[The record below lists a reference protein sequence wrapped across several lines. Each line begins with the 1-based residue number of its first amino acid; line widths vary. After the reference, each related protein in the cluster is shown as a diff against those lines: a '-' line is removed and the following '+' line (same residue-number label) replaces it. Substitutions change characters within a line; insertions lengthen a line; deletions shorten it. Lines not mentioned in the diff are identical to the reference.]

1 MEQKIRCI
9 YRKKKCFHIC
19 NKTAIKNSFY
29 CCFHIHSK
37 KKHLCKIFFN
47 ILEERYEPTFND
59 IYKIYIYI
67 LENTTDNDDLFIN
80 IFIDLLKMIPLE
92 KLSNIYRRY
101 IHNYAI
107 IDVGNVSNVSDVNDV
122 IVHNKKN
129 TKAAKAAKA
138 ADDIYSKIY
147 MLNRDTYIFS
157 KKCNLNI
164 LIDFQNIVKY
174 KLLSK
179 QNDNGNNYL
188 NNDDVFSL
196 ENINNIHPHKLFIIK
211 DTKGSYAFDIVELEY
226 FVRKC
231 LRENVPPY
239 NPYTRELLRDN
250 IIWRLNMKIKY
261 YNITKKNDDCRWTTD
276 MNAYTDLSIEIE
288 RRGFYNNPE
297 WFKKMSKKDLL
308 KCIKLFKDFSS
319 IIEESKRYFL
329 NINDDTFIYD
339 FCKEGIKLFSECND
353 DLYIL
358 CCNFMKSLA
367 LCSNEFYNNIPE
379 WLSTYETTSYISSLT
394 DFTTLISTLI
404 NNNTNTNGHSHI
416 HSLNNT
422 NINSTI
428 NTNINNLP
436 NLNYEY
442 MNDVNSSNEYNFTNF
457 GIGDDLLNNRVN
469 NILSAN
475 DESNL
480 THSNYNNDIDIN
492 NLPNTTI
499 NPSNNFLLY
508 YYVEYM

>member
-1 MEQKIRCI
+1 
-9 YRKKKCFHIC
+9 
-19 NKTAIKNSFY
+19 
-29 CCFHIHSK
+29 
-37 KKHLCKIFFN
+37 
-47 ILEERYEPTFND
+47 
-59 IYKIYIYI
+59 
-67 LENTTDNDDLFIN
+67 
-80 IFIDLLKMIPLE
+80 MIPQE

-101 IHNYAI
+101 IHNYA
-107 IDVGNVSNVSDVNDV
+107 N
-122 IVHNKKN
+122 
-129 TKAAKAAKA
+129 AAKAANDSNDSGLNDVTVDNKKNAKVTKVTKVTKA
-138 ADDIYSKIY
+138 ANATKVTKVTKVTDDIYSKIY

-157 KKCNLNI
+157 KKCNINI

-179 QNDNGNNYL
+179 QNDNDNNNYL
-188 NNDDVFSL
+188 NNNDVFSL
-196 ENINNIHPHKLFIIK
+196 ENINNIDPYKLFIIK

-261 YNITKKNDDCRWTTD
+261 YNITKKTDDCRWTTD

-297 WFKKMSKKDLL
+297 WFKKMSKKDFL

-367 LCSNEFYNNIPE
+367 LCSNDFYNNIPE

-404 NNNTNTNGHSHI
+404 NNNTNTNT
-416 HSLNNT
+416 NT
-422 NINSTI
+422 TDINSTI
-428 NTNINNLP
+428 NNFP

-442 MNDVNSSNEYNFTNF
+442 TNDVNSSNEYNFTNF

-480 THSNYNNDIDIN
+480 TYSNYNNDIDIN

>member
-1 MEQKIRCI
+1 
-9 YRKKKCFHIC
+9 
-19 NKTAIKNSFY
+19 
-29 CCFHIHSK
+29 
-37 KKHLCKIFFN
+37 
-47 ILEERYEPTFND
+47 
-59 IYKIYIYI
+59 
-67 LENTTDNDDLFIN
+67 
-80 IFIDLLKMIPLE
+80 
-92 KLSNIYRRY
+92 
-101 IHNYAI
+101 
-107 IDVGNVSNVSDVNDV
+107 
-122 IVHNKKN
+122 
-129 TKAAKAAKA
+129 
-138 ADDIYSKIY
+138 
-147 MLNRDTYIFS
+147 
-157 KKCNLNI
+157 
-164 LIDFQNIVKY
+164 
-174 KLLSK
+174 
-179 QNDNGNNYL
+179 
-188 NNDDVFSL
+188 
-196 ENINNIHPHKLFIIK
+196 
-211 DTKGSYAFDIVELEY
+211 VEFEY

-261 YNITKKNDDCRWTTD
+261 YNITKKTDDCRWTTD

-297 WFKKMSKKDLL
+297 WFKKMLKKDFL

-367 LCSNEFYNNIPE
+367 LCSNDFYNNIPE

-404 NNNTNTNGHSHI
+404 NNNTN
-416 HSLNNT
+416 SLNNT
-422 NINSTI
+422 NIN
-428 NTNINNLP
+428 NLS

-469 NILSAN
+469 NIVSAN
-475 DESNL
+475 NESNL

-492 NLPNTTI
+492 NLSNTTI